1 MERVPVPLKKQEIK
15 RPGNEAGM
23 LWGRC
28 DEGWIAELLSE
39 LNAEE

>member
-1 MERVPVPLKKQEIK
+1 MEREPVPLKIQEII

-23 LWGRC
+23 LSGRC
-28 DEGWIAELLSE
+28 DEGWIADLLGE